1 MIRNT
6 LKPGAILPFPLLFR
20 RIRQGHPPF
29 PKMIPGVLLLVAIAC
44 MLSPVSASANPSA
57 DQPHTGVQWGPFVTG
72 TTSHSAIINWGTV
85 QPGIGMVDYGKENE
99 TGGNLLV
106 GSASEGDSFTMHHL
120 LLTDLDPDQAYT
132 YRIPGSP
139 GTFSFHT
146 YPLNGTI
153 RFAVYGD
160 TREQL
165 PDWNQT
171 ALHAIVA
178 ERIAAEPGLLFVVH
192 TGDMVN
198 DPGDSGEWNR
208 FFDAAGPMLGKI
220 TFYPVPGN
228 HEGNLAEYHEIF
240 GMPPWYSFRCGDSAF
255 LVLDS
260 NTIPPGMKTE
270 QDTWL
275 EESLS
280 LPGAWKFVF
289 LHHPMYSAEINHWG
303 GYENIRRSW
312 EGLFVREGV
321 SAVFSAHV
329 HAYEHFEEKG
339 IHYFTIATGGA
350 PSYPL
355 SARKP
360 EGYRNS
366 LENTLA
372 YAVVTVNG
380 SSGTTTVEV
389 IEVARVLDREI
400 TTFPPGTVF
409 ERVIISPPA
418 NGRSS
423 LGEFPDIYPVFGKRI
438 SLV

>member
-1 MIRNT
+1 MILNA
-6 LKPGAILPFPLLFR
+6 LKYAQPLPLLSL
-20 RIRQGHPPF
+20 RIPP
-29 PKMIPGVLLLVAIAC
+29 PSGKVISLMLLLMALSCVA
-44 MLSPVSASANPSA
+44 STVSAYDLLSS
-57 DQPHTGVQWGPFVTG
+57 DQHDSVVQWGPFVTG
-72 TTSHSAIINWGTV
+72 TTSHSAVINWRTE
-85 QPGIGMVDYGKENE
+85 QPGIGVVDYEKENGA
-99 TGGNLLV
+99 GGELFEGTVSEEYSVPLHHVLL
-106 GSASEGDSFTMHHL
+106 SN
-120 LLTDLDPDQAYT
+120 LDPDQTYT
-132 YRIPGSP
+132 YRISGSP
-139 GTFSFHT
+139 GIFSFHT

-160 TREQL
+160 SREQL

-171 ALHAIVA
+171 ALHALVA

-192 TGDMVN
+192 TGDIVN
-198 DPGDSGEWNR
+198 DPADSGEWNR
-208 FFDAAGPMLGKI
+208 FFDAAIPILGNI
-220 TFYPVPGN
+220 TFSPVPGN
-228 HEGNLAEYHEIF
+228 HEGNLTEYRDIF
-240 GMPPWYSFRCGDSAF
+240 GMPAWYSFKCGDSAF

-260 NTIPPGMKTE
+260 NTISPAMKTE

-275 EESLS
+275 KANLS
-280 LPGAWKFVF
+280 QPAAWKFVF

-303 GYENIRRSW
+303 GYENIRSSW
-312 EGLFVREGV
+312 EDLFVREGV

-350 PSYPL
+350 PFYPL
-355 SARKP
+355 SAQKP

-400 TTFPPGTVF
+400 TPFPPRTVF
-409 ERVIISPPA
+409 DRVIISPPA

-423 LGEFPDIYPVFGKRI
+423 LGEFPDIYPVFGKQI

>member
-6 LKPGAILPFPLLFR
+6 LKSVQPVTLLSLRTLPPSGKAISL
-20 RIRQGHPPF
+20 
-29 PKMIPGVLLLVAIAC
+29 MLLLMALSCVA
-44 MLSPVSASANPSA
+44 STVSAYDLPSG
-57 DQPHTGVQWGPFVTG
+57 DQHDSVIQWGPFVTG
-72 TTSHSAIINWGTV
+72 TTSHSAIINWRTGLPV
-85 QPGIGMVDYGKENE
+85 VGAVDYWKGDE
-99 TGGNLLV
+99 TGGELFEGTV
-106 GSASEGDSFTMHHL
+106 SEDDSFTMHHL
-120 LLTDLDPDQAYT
+120 LLTDLDPDQTYT
-132 YRIPGSP
+132 YRIAGSP

-146 YPLNGTI
+146 YPLNGPI

-171 ALHAIVA
+171 ALHALVA
-178 ERIAAEPGLLFVVH
+178 ERIAGEPGLLFVVH

-198 DPGDSGEWNR
+198 DPADSGEWNR
-208 FFDAAGPMLGKI
+208 FFNAAGPMLGNI

-228 HEGNLAEYHEIF
+228 HEGDLTEYQDIF
-240 GMPPWYSFRCGDSAF
+240 GMPAWYSFKCGDSAF

-260 NTIPPGMKTE
+260 NTISPAMKTE
-270 QDTWL
+270 QDYWL
-275 EESLS
+275 IENLS
-280 LPGAWKFVF
+280 RPAAWKFVF

-312 EGLFVREGV
+312 EDLFVREGV

-350 PSYPL
+350 PFYPL
-355 SARKP
+355 SPQNP

-372 YAVVTVNG
+372 YAIVTVNG

-389 IEVARVLDREI
+389 IEVARVLDKEI

-409 ERVIISPPA
+409 DRVIISPSA
-418 NGRSS
+418 HDRS
-423 LGEFPDIYPVFGKRI
+423 LLRKFPDIYPLFKKHL

>member
-6 LKPGAILPFPLLFR
+6 LKYAQPLLLPSLR
-20 RIRQGHPPF
+20 TLPPSG
-29 PKMIPGVLLLVAIAC
+29 KVISLMLLLVAIAC
-44 MLSPVSASANPSA
+44 MVSVVSAYDIPSANQQDTA
-57 DQPHTGVQWGPFVTG
+57 VQWGPFTTG
-72 TTSHSAIINWGTV
+72 TTSHSAIINWRTGLPV
-85 QPGIGMVDYGKENE
+85 VGAVDYGKGDRPGGELFEGSVSEN
-99 TGGNLLV
+99 
-106 GSASEGDSFTMHHL
+106 DSFTMHHL
-120 LLTDLDPDQAYT
+120 LLTDLAPDQTYT
-132 YRIPGSP
+132 YRISGAP

-171 ALHAIVA
+171 ALHALVA

-198 DPGDSGEWNR
+198 DPADSGEWDR
-208 FFDAAGPMLGKI
+208 FFEAAGPMLGKI
-220 TFYPVPGN
+220 TFYPVTGN
-228 HEGNLAEYHEIF
+228 HEGDLVEYHAIF
-240 GMPPWYSFRCGDSAF
+240 GMPPWYSFGCGDSAF

-260 NTIPPGMKTE
+260 NTIPPSMKAE
-270 QDTWL
+270 QDHWL
-275 EESLS
+275 IENLS
-280 LPGAWKFVF
+280 RPAAWKFVF

-312 EGLFVREGV
+312 EDLFVREGV

-350 PSYPL
+350 PFYPL
-355 SARKP
+355 SPQKP

-372 YAVVTVNG
+372 YAIVTVNG

-389 IEVARVLDREI
+389 IEVARVLDKEI

-409 ERVIISPPA
+409 ERVIISPSA
-418 NGRSS
+418 NGRSF
-423 LGEFPDIYPVFGKRI
+423 LGKFPDIYPIFGKRI